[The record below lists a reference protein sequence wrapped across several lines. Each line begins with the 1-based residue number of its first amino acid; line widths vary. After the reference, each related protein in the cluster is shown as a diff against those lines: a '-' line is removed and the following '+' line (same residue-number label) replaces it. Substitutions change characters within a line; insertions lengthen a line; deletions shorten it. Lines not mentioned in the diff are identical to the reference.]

1 MLLLLLLLLLFI
13 SFRLSLPSL
22 FMFVSTPR
30 NQFQSVWTIL
40 DIHAILTDY
49 AHSVLLLSQLFFAV
63 FSQCVRVCIT
73 NTIQNR
79 YNIFAVCNAK
89 RRHCFTHRSICRAS
103 VYSTVHITHFTSS
116 YVQFYVDG
124 LFIRIHTHTHIA
136 CILHMSLAFSIES
149 YLSLLFFY
157 VLFFS
162 LFRFL
167 FVPFR

>member
-1 MLLLLLLLLLFI
+1 MYTFTFIGHTSQTKYRVSCCAAAAAVASVFHLF
-13 SFRLSLPSL
+13 SSL
-22 FMFVSTPR
+22 FTVTVHVRIYSTEPVSIGLNDTR
-30 NQFQSVWTIL
+30 Y
-40 DIHAILTDY
+40 HAILTDY
-49 AHSVLLLSQLFFAV
+49 ALSVLLLSQLFFAV

-73 NTIQNR
+73 NTIQSR

-149 YLSLLFFY
+149 
-157 VLFFS
+157 
-162 LFRFL
+162 
-167 FVPFR
+167 